1 MVWMI
6 GFQNLIC
13 LTHYCHNMLSF
24 IILGLILIA
33 LVSYL
38 YANAIDYMVKNH
50 KDYKGED
57 FLEIKGQPPF
67 DA

>member
-1 MVWMI
+1 M
-6 GFQNLIC
+6 
-13 LTHYCHNMLSF
+13 LTL
-24 IILGLILIA
+24 IILGLFLIA
-33 LVSYL
+33 FVSFI
-38 YANAIDYMVKNH
+38 YANMIDYMQKNH

>member
-1 MVWMI
+1 M
-6 GFQNLIC
+6 FLI
-13 LTHYCHNMLSF
+13 LYWFNMLTF

-38 YANAIDYMVKNH
+38 YANAIDYMVRNH

>member
-1 MVWMI
+1 M
-6 GFQNLIC
+6 
-13 LTHYCHNMLSF
+13 LTF
-24 IILGLILIA
+24 IILCLILIA